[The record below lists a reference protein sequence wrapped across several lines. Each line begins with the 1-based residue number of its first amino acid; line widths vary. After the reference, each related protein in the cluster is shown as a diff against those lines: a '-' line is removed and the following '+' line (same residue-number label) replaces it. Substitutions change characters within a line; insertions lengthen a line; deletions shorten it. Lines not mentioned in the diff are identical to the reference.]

1 MITKKKLHWIKN
13 GQEYSAHLITNRLPH
28 RPVTPPV
35 CQLAVQVDGQ
45 TLYTDN
51 TSVSHID
58 NMLSF
63 KSGNYTRYV
72 KDIVP
77 TVTIASS
84 ITNNPAPY
92 LNPRVVNWIEMTL
105 NVAINNP
112 IELQYYNRNEY
123 SWVTLLTLPANSVS
137 AYDDGG
143 YRLPDEKWRV
153 KVGSWTS
160 EFNQRTGSDST
171 TRNIPEAQW
180 GV

>member
-13 GQEYSAHLITNRLPH
+13 GTEYSAHLITSRLPH

-45 TLYTDN
+45 TLYTAD
-51 TSVSHID
+51 TSVNPID

-63 KSGNYTRYV
+63 KRGVYTRWV

-84 ITNNPAPY
+84 ITSNPAPY
-92 LNPRVVNWIEMTL
+92 SYPRVVNWIEMTL

-112 IELQYYNRNEY
+112 IELQYYVNY
-123 SWVTLLTLPANSVS
+123 AWVTLLTLPAGSVS
-137 AYDDGG
+137 AYDSGG
-143 YRLPDEKWRV
+143 YRLPDDKWRV

-160 EFNQRTGSDST
+160 MFQQYTGSDST
-171 TRNIPEAQW
+171 TRNIPEAYW